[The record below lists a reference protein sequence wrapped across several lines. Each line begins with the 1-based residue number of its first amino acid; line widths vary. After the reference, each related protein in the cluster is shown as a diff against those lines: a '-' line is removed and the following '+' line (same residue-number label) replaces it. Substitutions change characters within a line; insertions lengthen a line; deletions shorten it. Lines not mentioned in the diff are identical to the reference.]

1 MPQSALARAVL
12 LFVGGLTI
20 LFAGVA
26 AWRWTHQPVANVART
41 DGTKA
46 TGSALVGGPFELID
60 QAGRTLSEADFHG
73 RYMLVYFGYTYCPDV
88 CPTSL
93 TVMTRALQAL
103 ESSDSMLAA
112 QVAPIFITI
121 DPERDT
127 VEALAAYAPH
137 FHERLVALTGT
148 PAQVA
153 VAAKAYRVYFAK
165 ARDDSASDYLMDH
178 SGFIYLMDP
187 EGRYLT
193 HFAHDATPDTIVQ
206 AVRRAAGA

>member
-1 MPQSALARAVL
+1 MPQSTLARAVL

-26 AWRWTHQPVANVART
+26 AWHWTQQPAAGVA
-41 DGTKA
+41 GTGGTTS
-46 TGSALVGGPFELID
+46 TGRALVGGPFELVD
-60 QAGRTLSEADFHG
+60 QAGRTRTEADFRG
-73 RYMLVYFGYTYCPDV
+73 RYMLVYFGYTFCPDI

-93 TVMTRALQAL
+93 TIMTRALQAL
-103 ESSDSMLAA
+103 KDKDPGLAA
-112 QVAPIFITI
+112 KVVPVFVTV

-148 PAQVA
+148 AAQVA
-153 VAAKAYRVYFAK
+153 AAAKAYRVYYAK
-165 ARDDSASDYLMDH
+165 VEDDSASDYLVDH

-193 HFAHDATPDTIVQ
+193 HFAHDATPDEILQ
-206 AVRRAAGA
+206 ALVRGAGA